1 MVKKI
6 RIMVIIDIILVIIF
20 IRTDEKRME
29 KFG

>member
-1 MVKKI
+1 MVIKI